1 MLVNAAGPFWPG
13 RGPRRSEPR
22 QHAAAAWSRLIAAR
36 PEESGCRQRRR
47 VTFAAP
53 TSSAT
58 DPKRGPDGGGFDS
71 RVSDAI

>member
-13 RGPRRSEPR
+13 QGPRRSEPR
-22 QHAAAAWSRLIAAR
+22 QHAAAAVSLITAR

-53 TSSAT
+53 TRSAT
-58 DPKRGPDGGGFDS
+58 DPNIRRANASSPL
-71 RVSDAI
+71 